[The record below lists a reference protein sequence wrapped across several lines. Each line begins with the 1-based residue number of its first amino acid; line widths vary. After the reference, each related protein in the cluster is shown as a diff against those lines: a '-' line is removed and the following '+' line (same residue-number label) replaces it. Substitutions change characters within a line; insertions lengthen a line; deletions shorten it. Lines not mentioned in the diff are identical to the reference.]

1 MRTGRVESSISDAD
15 WNTIFNGFDDI
26 YRFQHRMLQELEAEW
41 NSQLAVAAA
50 EKLQPP
56 EGVCYKQ
63 RPTVR
68 TWPAR
73 CRLQSI
79 SLSSCHS
86 SYIHVVQR
94 LDWFAQVRPDRGQS
108 VQCVSEFIHTRDIL
122 FL

>member
-1 MRTGRVESSISDAD
+1 MRTGRGEPIISDAD
-15 WNTIFNGFDDI
+15 WDAIFFGFDDI

-73 CRLQSI
+73 YRRQSM
-79 SLSSCHS
+79 SLLPSFHS
-86 SYIHVVQR
+86 SYSHQCCTETFLIALSR
-94 LDWFAQVRPDRGQS
+94 YVRIEGRAFN
-108 VQCVSEFIHTRDIL
+108 V
-122 FL
+122 